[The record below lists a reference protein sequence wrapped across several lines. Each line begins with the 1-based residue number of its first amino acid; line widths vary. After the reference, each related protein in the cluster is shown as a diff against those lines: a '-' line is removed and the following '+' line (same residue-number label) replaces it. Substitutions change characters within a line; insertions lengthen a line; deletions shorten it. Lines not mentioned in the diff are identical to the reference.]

1 MANLCLVCFVM
12 LHGLVTRECVPASAG
27 RQGGGG
33 GFIIEIMIL
42 CKISSEH
49 YY

>member
-33 GFIIEIMIL
+33 VYNRDYDIMQD
-42 CKISSEH
+42 
-49 YY
+49 